1 MLDKLVLS
9 DKDYEYLTKGI
20 AGGVGLGI
28 LLGVVVGNI
37 TLTFA
42 AGGVSGIIIAVVY
55 SYYKKLKKRDE
66 ENN

>member
-42 AGGVSGIIIAVVY
+42 AGGVSGIIIAVIY
-55 SYYKKLKKRDE
+55 SYYKKLKKRDGD
-66 ENN
+66 NN

>member
-20 AGGVGLGI
+20 AGGVGLGVLVGLI
-28 LLGVVVGNI
+28 VGNI

-42 AGGVSGIIIAVVY
+42 AGGVIGIIMAIVY
-55 SYYKKLKKRDE
+55 SYYKKWKKQHGI
-66 ENN
+66 EN

>member
-20 AGGVGLGI
+20 AYGVGLGT
-28 LLGVVVGNI
+28 LAGVIIGNI
-37 TLTFA
+37 TLAFA
-42 AGGVSGIIIAVVY
+42 AGGVIGIISAGVY

-66 ENN
+66 VNN